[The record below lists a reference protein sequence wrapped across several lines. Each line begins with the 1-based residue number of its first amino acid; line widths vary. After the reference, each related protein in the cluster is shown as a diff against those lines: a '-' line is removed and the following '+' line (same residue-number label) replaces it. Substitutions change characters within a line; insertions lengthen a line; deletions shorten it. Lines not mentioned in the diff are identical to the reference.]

1 MDIKILQEQGRIPVT
16 VVQPIG
22 ELTSDEEL
30 ITQAQAAY
38 NDGTRDILIDLSQV
52 RYMSSIGLRAIHEL
66 FLLMNS
72 NELNESREAMMAGVR
87 SGTFTSPH
95 LKLYMPSP
103 DVMSVLKST
112 GYDMYIEIFT
122 DYEKAIASFQNNK
135 VPIN

>member
-1 MDIKILQEQGRIPVT
+1 MDFKILQEQGRIPVT

-22 ELTSDEEL
+22 ELISDEEL
-30 ITQAQAAY
+30 IAQAQAAY

-52 RYMSSIGLRAIHEL
+52 RYMSSIGLRAIHEIFL
-66 FLLMNS
+66 FMNS
-72 NELNESREAMMAGVR
+72 DEPNESREAMMAGVR
-87 SGTFTSPH
+87 SGTFTSQH
-95 LKLYMPSP
+95 VKLYMPSP

-112 GYDMYIEIFT
+112 GYDMYIEIYT

>member
-1 MDIKILQEQGRIPVT
+1 MDFKILQEQGRIPVT

-30 ITQAQAAY
+30 IAQAQAAY
-38 NDGTRDILIDLSQV
+38 NDGTRDILIDMSQV

-72 NELNESREAMMAGVR
+72 NEPNESREAMMAGIR

-112 GYDMYIEIFT
+112 GYDMYIDIFT

-135 VPIN
+135 VPIT

>member
-30 ITQAQAAY
+30 IAQAQAAY
-38 NDGTRDILIDLSQV
+38 NDGTRDILIDMSQV

-72 NELNESREAMMAGVR
+72 NEPNESREAMMAGIR

-112 GYDMYIEIFT
+112 GYDMYIDIFT

-135 VPIN
+135 VPIT